1 MRVAVTRGDLPGPL
15 FLADLEVISQY
26 DPAIEPV
33 GQTFYISRPILSE
46 MATAMAGAQAGLLG
60 TVNMTSIGL
69 PITIGAGNR
78 ALKVRTSVAPTAF
91 TTCNIAMAAYAT
103 VAALM
108 VAVNAALVAGGV
120 AASVSLDRTGTF
132 MVLKSTAT
140 GPGAYIEVDSVAGGS
155 TFNSVPGIAIA
166 GGAFTMPTA
175 AAVITALNP
184 VGGPLDVSNATLLAT
199 LGGGLTDAQALAVA
213 DAVSLKLVETQ
224 VVVRSFQVGNLA
236 GYRSANYT
244 PDANRLPDGA
254 AITVVQDDG
263 VSLYTAPV
271 PNITS
276 AVIGGGN
283 LTITGTGLG
292 SNETFMS
299 SIKTTG
305 ACAKTLDQRAI
316 KHAGGT
322 ISATSIVVPLTAL
335 PGLAAATCWVQVK
348 MDTLLSNVRVV
359 A

>member
-15 FLADLEVISQY
+15 YLADLEVISQY

-33 GQTFYISRPILSE
+33 GQTFYVSRPILSE
-46 MATAMAGAQAGLLG
+46 MAAALADVPAGLLG
-60 TVNMTSIGL
+60 TVNMTSIAL

-78 ALKVRTSVAPTAF
+78 ALKVRLAPGPAPF
-91 TTCNIAMAAYAT
+91 VTCNIAMAAYPT

-120 AASVSLDRTGTF
+120 AASVSLDRTGTY

-155 TFNSVPGIAIA
+155 TFNAVPGIAVL
-166 GGAFTMPTA
+166 GGSFTMPAA

-184 VGGPLDVSNATLLAT
+184 VGGPLDVSDATLLANI
-199 LGGGLTDAQALAVA
+199 GGGATDTQVLAIR
-213 DAVSLKLVETQ
+213 DAVSLRLIETQ
-224 VVVRSFQVGNLA
+224 VVIRSYQVGNLA

-244 PDANRLPDGA
+244 PDANRLPTGA

-263 VSLYTAPV
+263 VTPFTAPV

-305 ACAKTLDQRAI
+305 VCAKTLDLRAI

-322 ISATSIVVPLTAL
+322 ISATQIVVPLTAL

-348 MDTLLSNVRVV
+348 MDTLLSNVQVV